1 MNFDNFAIGT
11 DIEEIERFANK
22 TLEQDEKFLR
32 KIFTKK
38 ELDYCFS
45 NSQSASHLCARYC
58 AKEAVVKALS
68 QFRISDVYYSD
79 IEILNHENGLPYC
92 IIVKYPNIKVK
103 ISLSH
108 SKTYAVATV
117 LAFTDEIQ
125 S

>member
-11 DIEEIERFANK
+11 DIEEIERFKNK

-32 KIFTKK
+32 KIFTQK
-38 ELDYCFS
+38 ELDYCFKDK
-45 NSQSASHLCARYC
+45 QSASHLCARYC

-68 QFRISDVYYSD
+68 QLNITDVYYSD
-79 IEILNHENGLPYC
+79 IEILNRKNGSPYC
-92 IIVKYPNIKVK
+92 IIAKYPNINIKV
-103 ISLSH
+103 SLSH

-117 LAFTDEIQ
+117 LAFTEEIQ